1 MREAIYP
8 GSFDPVTTGHLDIIR
23 RGAEI
28 FDKVT
33 VAVLINVD
41 KKGFFTVDERVI
53 MLEEVTKEFDNVEI
67 ISFLGLLVDLLNE
80 RNNPVILKGLR
91 NSTDFDYEMQ
101 MDILNKMLEGK
112 AETMYMISKMEYCA
126 ISSSAVKQIV
136 RFGGNIEG
144 MVPSIVLKNLK
155 EKLSLV

>member
-67 ISFLGLLVDLLNE
+67 ISFSGLLVDLLNE